1 MAFPGQRPPLTP
13 VLLAGL
19 AARPVPPAVLQPLL
33 DLAMAAVVRCHG
45 EVFARLER
53 AGKEVVHSALTL
65 VMSER
70 ERRDLAALAAAES
83 LFVEANDLAG
93 AALLAGRAHALGPFV
108 NVYNEGTLAY
118 LAKRGAVRVTDP
130 LRAE

>member
-1 MAFPGQRPPLTP
+1 MAFPGQPPPLTP

-33 DLAMAAVVRCHG
+33 DLAM
-45 EVFARLER
+45 
-53 AGKEVVHSALTL
+53 
-65 VMSER
+65 
-70 ERRDLAALAAAES
+70 AAAES

-108 NVYNEGTLAY
+108 NVYNEGTLVY
-118 LAKRGAVRVTDP
+118 LAKRGAVLATDL